1 MAFYDFYSQRKVT
14 KLSRKWNEGF
24 AKRNSDK
31 IRGLIK
37 PGDYVLEI
45 GTGEGPIARNLHHEY
60 KYTGYEPNPVLA
72 ARMNNDGILVHA
84 TAVPPLLEKD
94 ESQNVVIAIHVLEHM
109 TDVKEAQKLLN
120 EIRRVLAINGRL
132 FLICPDFLDFGPTFF
147 DADYSHSFI
156 TTRNRL
162 SQMLVDSGFI
172 LEEFHFIYGPFNY
185 FPGIF
190 CNLAVKLFFLLI
202 HPIRKLL
209 AIENV
214 YTAKLQYTFA
224 RSVYF
229 ICKKK
234 ADA

>member
-1 MAFYDFYSQRKVT
+1 
-14 KLSRKWNEGF
+14 
-24 AKRNSDK
+24 
-31 IRGLIK
+31 
-37 PGDYVLEI
+37 
-45 GTGEGPIARNLHHEY
+45 
-60 KYTGYEPNPVLA
+60 
-72 ARMNNDGILVHA
+72 
-84 TAVPPLLEKD
+84 
-94 ESQNVVIAIHVLEHM
+94 M

-214 YTAKLQYTFA
+214 YTANCNTRLPDRFILFA
-224 RSVYF
+224 RRKRMLDLNAILF
-229 ICKKK
+229 DAIA
-234 ADA
+234 ADFFGVWFCNKLNKTGTPPTNLSNIDNKPRTI